1 MGILLNKYIE
11 EFTDLIS
18 NCSMDNT
25 YKMAWCRALVEY
37 SCNHTDKK
45 IYFNYLSELMFKY
58 YWDQT
63 IFFNLEQGSNL
74 KKRPTIIQIV
84 KNEINKYKKNFDKK
98 PINYIRIKDKIDVD
112 ITKISKTLTYDV
124 SWRFLNLGSKTY
136 DTYNY
141 KKGDKYLILHHP
153 DIIKHHSKLLFQL
166 INYRWSQKLED
177 LNNAPR
183 ISQKVRGVDRDQEPK
198 RKSLKKFKQFLD
210 HENPDRVCFITGKAI
225 PENDLSIDHI
235 IPWSY
240 MYSDDLWNL
249 VYVNKSINSRMSNR
263 IKKDD
268 IKNKLISRN
277 KKLLRSLDAKKIN
290 SKEVE
295 ELRLA
300 NEKDYVELFWIAN
313 QG

>member
-1 MGILLNKYIE
+1 M
-11 EFTDLIS
+11 
-18 NCSMDNT
+18 
-25 YKMAWCRALVEY
+25 
-37 SCNHTDKK
+37 
-45 IYFNYLSELMFKY
+45 
-58 YWDQT
+58 
-63 IFFNLEQGSNL
+63 
-74 KKRPTIIQIV
+74 
-84 KNEINKYKKNFDKK
+84 
-98 PINYIRIKDKIDVD
+98 
-112 ITKISKTLTYDV
+112 
-124 SWRFLNLGSKTY
+124 
-136 DTYNY
+136 
-141 KKGDKYLILHHP
+141 
-153 DIIKHHSKLLFQL
+153 
-166 INYRWSQKLED
+166 ED

-210 HENPDRVCFITGKAI
+210 QENPDRVCFITGKAI

-235 IPWSY
+235 IPCSY

-249 VYVNKSINSRMSNR
+249 VYVNKSINSSMSNR

>member
-1 MGILLNKYIE
+1 MNKYIE

-25 YKMAWCRALVEY
+25 YKMSWCRALVEY

-45 IYFNYLSELMFKY
+45 IHFDKLSELIFKY

-74 KKRPTIIQIV
+74 KKKPTIVQIV
-84 KNEINKYKKNFDKK
+84 KNEIEKYAKNHDKK
-98 PINYIRIKDKIDVD
+98 PINYIRIKDKINIDVQ
-112 ITKISKTLTYDV
+112 KISKTLTYDV
-124 SWRFLNLGSKTY
+124 SWRFLNLGNKTY
-136 DTYNY
+136 GIYDY
-141 KKGDKYLILHHP
+141 KKGDKHLVLHHP
-153 DIIKHHSKLLFQL
+153 DIIKEHSKLLFQL

-183 ISQKVRGVDRDQEPK
+183 ISQKVRGVDRDKEPK
-198 RKSLKKFKQFLD
+198 RKSLKKFKSLID
-210 HENPDRVCFITGKAI
+210 LENPSKICFITNKPI
-225 PENDLSIDHI
+225 PEKDLSIDHI

-249 VYVNKSINSRMSNR
+249 VYVNKSVNSSMSNR
-263 IKKDD
+263 IKRDEVKD
-268 IKNKLISRN
+268 KLIRRN
-277 KKLLRSLDAKKIN
+277 KKLLQILDDKKISN
-290 SKEVE
+290 KDVE

-300 NEKDYVELFWIAN
+300 NHKDHVELFWIGH

>member
-1 MGILLNKYIE
+1 
-11 EFTDLIS
+11 
-18 NCSMDNT
+18 MDNT

-45 IYFNYLSELMFKY
+45 IHFNHLSELMFKY

-84 KNEINKYKKNFDKK
+84 KNEINKYEKNFDKK

-136 DTYNY
+136 DTYKY
-141 KKGDKYLILHHP
+141 KKGDKHLILHQP

-210 HENPDRVCFITGKAI
+210 QENPDRVCFITGKAI
-225 PENDLSIDHI
+225 PEKDLSIDHI

-249 VYVNKSINSRMSNR
+249 VYVNKSINSSMSNR
-263 IKKDD
+263 VKKDD
-268 IKNKLISRN
+268 VKNKLINRN
-277 KKLLRSLDAKKIN
+277 KKFLQILDSKKIN

>member
-1 MGILLNKYIE
+1 
-11 EFTDLIS
+11 
-18 NCSMDNT
+18 
-25 YKMAWCRALVEY
+25 
-37 SCNHTDKK
+37 
-45 IYFNYLSELMFKY
+45 MFKY

-84 KNEINKYKKNFDKK
+84 KNEINKYEKNFDKK

-141 KKGDKYLILHHP
+141 KKGDKHLILHHP

-249 VYVNKSINSRMSNR
+249 VYVNKSINSSMSNR

-300 NEKDYVELFWIAN
+300 KEKDYVELFWIAN

>member
-1 MGILLNKYIE
+1 
-11 EFTDLIS
+11 
-18 NCSMDNT
+18 MDNT

-45 IYFNYLSELMFKY
+45 IYFNDLSELMFKY

-74 KKRPTIIQIV
+74 KKRPTIVQMV
-84 KNEINKYKKNFDKK
+84 KNEISKYEKNYDKK

-112 ITKISKTLTYDV
+112 IKKISKTLTYDV

-141 KKGDKYLILHHP
+141 KKGDKHLILHHP
-153 DIIKHHSKLLFQL
+153 DIIKQHSKLLFQL

-210 HENPDRVCFITGKAI
+210 QENPDRVCFITGKNI
-225 PENDLSIDHI
+225 PEKDLSIDHI

-249 VYVNKSINSRMSNR
+249 VYVNKSINSSMSNR
-263 IKKDD
+263 VKKDD
-268 IKNKLISRN
+268 VKNKLINRN
-277 KKLLRSLDAKKIN
+277 KKFLQILDSKKIN

>member
-1 MGILLNKYIE
+1 
-11 EFTDLIS
+11 
-18 NCSMDNT
+18 MDNT

-37 SCNHTDKK
+37 SCNHIDKK
-45 IYFNYLSELMFKY
+45 IYFNDLSELMFKY

-84 KNEINKYKKNFDKK
+84 KNEINKYEKSFDKK

-141 KKGDKYLILHHP
+141 KKGDKHLILHHP

-210 HENPDRVCFITGKAI
+210 QENPDRVCFITDKAI

-249 VYVNKSINSRMSNR
+249 VYVNKSINSSMSNR
-263 IKKDD
+263 VKKDD

>member
-1 MGILLNKYIE
+1 MLLNKYIE

-45 IYFNYLSELMFKY
+45 IHFNHLSELMFKY

-84 KNEINKYKKNFDKK
+84 KNEINKYEKNFDKK

-124 SWRFLNLGSKTY
+124 SWRFLNLGGKTY

-141 KKGDKYLILHHP
+141 KKGDKHLILHHP

-166 INYRWSQKLED
+166 INYRWSQKCP
-177 LNNAPR
+177 AYFAK
-183 ISQKVRGVDRDQEPK
+183 SK
-198 RKSLKKFKQFLD
+198 R
-210 HENPDRVCFITGKAI
+210 C
-225 PENDLSIDHI
+225 
-235 IPWSY
+235 
-240 MYSDDLWNL
+240 
-249 VYVNKSINSRMSNR
+249 
-263 IKKDD
+263 
-268 IKNKLISRN
+268 
-277 KKLLRSLDAKKIN
+277 
-290 SKEVE
+290 
-295 ELRLA
+295 
-300 NEKDYVELFWIAN
+300 
-313 QG
+313 

>member
-1 MGILLNKYIE
+1 MNKYIE

-37 SCNHTDKK
+37 SFNQADKK
-45 IYFNYLSELMFKY
+45 INFDKLSELIFKY

-74 KKRPTIIQIV
+74 KKKPTIIQIV
-84 KNEINKYKKNFDKK
+84 KSEIEKYANNYDKK
-98 PINYIRIKDKIDVD
+98 PVNYIRIKDKINVD
-112 ITKISKTLTYDV
+112 IKKISKTLTYDV

-136 DTYNY
+136 DIYKY
-141 KKGDKYLILHHP
+141 KKGDMHLILHHP
-153 DIIKHHSKLLFQL
+153 DLVKEHSKLLFQL

-183 ISQKVRGVDRDQEPK
+183 ISQKVRGVDRDKEPK
-198 RKSLKKFKQFLD
+198 RKSLKKFKPLID
-210 HENPDRVCFITGKAI
+210 LENPNKICFITNKPI
-225 PENDLSIDHI
+225 PEKDLSIDHI

-249 VYVNKSINSRMSNR
+249 VYVNKSVNSRMSNR
-263 IKKDD
+263 LKNDEIKD
-268 IKNKLISRN
+268 KLIKRN
-277 KKLLRSLDAKKIN
+277 KSLLQILDDKKILN
-290 SKEVE
+290 KDVE

-300 NEKDYVELFWIAN
+300 NKKDYVELFWIGY